1 MQILYL
7 IQQLLLMEKQKI
19 NEKVKDVAIAAR
31 NIAYAGTFSHRD
43 VTIDGDSGVNLDEVA
58 AVSRAISEFLD
69 NSDAMGDEPYV
80 LEVGTRGVTKPL
92 TKPVHW
98 KRNIGRLVNVAGD
111 AINAVGRIVE
121 FDEPNVTLD
130 VKGKPKTIN
139 INEIS
144 RAHIEIEFKKMPK
157 EDSDVEALSDD
168 LSNDNDSDSESE

>member
-1 MQILYL
+1 MIPVSELT
-7 IQQLLLMEKQKI
+7 LLLEP
-19 NEKVKDVAIAAR
+19 VVD
-31 NIAYAGTFSHRD
+31 TFSFDLDEVEISRSGGQRILD

-69 NSDAMGDEPYV
+69 NSDFMGDEPYV

-98 KRNIGRLVNVAGD
+98 ARNIGRLVNVAGD

-121 FDEPNVTLD
+121 FSDPDVTLD
-130 VKGKPKTIN
+130 IKGKLRTLS

-144 RAHIEIEFKKMPK
+144 RANIEIEFKKMPK
-157 EDSDVEALSDD
+157 EDAEEFSDD
-168 LSNDNDSDSESE
+168 LDSESE

>member
-1 MQILYL
+1 MIPVSELT
-7 IQQLLLMEKQKI
+7 LLLEPVLSTFSFDLDDIEITRSGGQKI
-19 NEKVKDVAIAAR
+19 L
-31 NIAYAGTFSHRD
+31 D

-98 KRNIGRLVNVAGD
+98 ARNVGRLVNVAGD
-111 AINAVGRIVE
+111 AINAVGRIVD
-121 FDEPNVTLD
+121 FTDPNVTLD
-130 VKGKPKTIN
+130 IKGKLKTLSI
-139 INEIS
+139 IEIS

-157 EDSDVEALSDD
+157 EDLET
-168 LSNDNDSDSESE
+168 EE

>member
-1 MQILYL
+1 MIPVSELT
-7 IQQLLLMEKQKI
+7 LLLGPVV
-19 NEKVKDVAIAAR
+19 N
-31 NIAYAGTFSHRD
+31 TFPFDLDEIEITRSGGQRILD

-98 KRNIGRLVNVAGD
+98 ARNVGRLVNVAGD

-121 FDEPNVTLD
+121 FSDPVVTLD
-130 VKGKPKTIN
+130 IKGKLRAIS
-139 INEIS
+139 IQEIS
-144 RAHIEIEFKKMPK
+144 RANIEIEFKKMPK
-157 EDSDVEALSDD
+157 EDAEVADLSDD
-168 LSNDNDSDSESE
+168 HDSESD

>member
-1 MQILYL
+1 MIPVSELTELLDPVVSAFAFDLDDIEITRSGGQRIL
-7 IQQLLLMEKQKI
+7 
-19 NEKVKDVAIAAR
+19 
-31 NIAYAGTFSHRD
+31 D

-58 AVSRAISEFLD
+58 EVSRAISEFLD

-92 TKPVHW
+92 TKPIHW

-130 VKGKPKTIN
+130 IKGKSRIIS

-144 RAHIEIEFKKMPK
+144 RAHIEVEFKKMPK
-157 EDSDVEALSDD
+157 EDSDVDPLSDESSNGID
-168 LSNDNDSDSESE
+168 LESE

>member
-1 MQILYL
+1 MIPVSELT
-7 IQQLLLMEKQKI
+7 LLLEPVVSTFSFDLDDIEITRSGGQKI
-19 NEKVKDVAIAAR
+19 L
-31 NIAYAGTFSHRD
+31 D

-98 KRNIGRLVNVAGD
+98 ARNVGRLVNVAGD
-111 AINAVGRIVE
+111 AINAVGRIVD
-121 FDEPNVTLD
+121 FTDPNVTLD
-130 VKGKPKTIN
+130 IKGKLKTLSIA
-139 INEIS
+139 EIS

-157 EDSDVEALSDD
+157 EDLETEELSDVD
-168 LSNDNDSDSESE
+168 ESA